1 MTSVFSVSVLES
13 MFATVWQTSIQA
25 SVLIGLV
32 LGLIFIFRKLSPSW
46 RILLAVIIFVR
57 LIVPFAPESRF
68 SIFNLWEEK
77 TNFTKQQGMFDE
89 PTLLV
94 RFKEVAKLQPLTQQA
109 RDGAKQQ
116 GTFDE
121 PTLLVREMPVLEK
134 SLFQISWL
142 SVGAAIWF
150 GGLVLILGVA
160 VIRQVRLNR
169 GLKRSIETW
178 SDEQALCFA
187 QLGMQRRKPLPVFE
201 SSMMSGPAIAGLLR
215 PRLILPANFATVY
228 SESECHAI
236 LLHELV
242 HLKRGDLLWNGLT
255 FFVAALHWMNP
266 LVWIVARGLR
276 RNLEL
281 ACDATVLRKMKSEE
295 RPNYGRA
302 LLRVAEM
309 VTNPAGRMTVLAAPF
324 FNENS
329 NLKDRIQMIVNPK
342 KTSKLGMLAMAG
354 VVATL
359 CLGTFTSATA
369 DDETD
374 KKPERA
380 QVKSERVTVTSGT
393 KRLLETAERLEKL
406 GLTREAAEYRAKAG
420 GKVALKERD
429 GDRPEQRRD
438 VPRDR
443 PEMDRE
449 VDRDRPAE
457 RTAVENRGRRDVA
470 PERGR
475 DGDKEFLERLRRLE
489 AENRELRAL
498 VERLLKG
505 RD

>member
-1 MTSVFSVSVLES
+1 

-46 RILLAVIIFVR
+46 KILLAVIIFVR

-266 LVWIVARGLR
+266 LVWIVARGFR

>member
-1 MTSVFSVSVLES
+1 

-46 RILLAVIIFVR
+46 KILLAVIIFVR

-94 RFKEVAKLQPLTQQA
+94 RFKEVAKPQPLTQQA

-266 LVWIVARGLR
+266 LVWIVARGFR

>member
-46 RILLAVIIFVR
+46 KILLAVIIFVR

-266 LVWIVARGLR
+266 LVWIVARGFR

>member
-1 MTSVFSVSVLES
+1 MSSLFSASVLES
-13 MFATVWQTSIQA
+13 LFATVWQTSLRA

-32 LGLIFIFRKLSPSW
+32 LGLLFVFRKLGPGW
-46 RILLAVIIFVR
+46 KILLTAIVFVR
-57 LIVPFAPESRF
+57 LLVPFAPESRF

-77 TNFTKQQGMFDE
+77 TTFTKQQGMFDE

-94 RFKEVAKLQPLTQQA
+94 RFKEVAKLQPLTRQA
-109 RDGAKQQ
+109 GHGAIEQ
-116 GTFDE
+116 GTLDE
-121 PTLLVREMPVLEK
+121 PTLLVRENPIVEK
-134 SLFQISWL
+134 PRFEISWPVVG
-142 SVGAAIWF
+142 SVVWL
-150 GGLVLILGVA
+150 GGVFLILGVA

-169 GLKRSIETW
+169 GLKISAESW
-178 SDEQALCFA
+178 NEEQVLCFE
-187 QLGMQRRKPLPVFE
+187 QLGMRRRNPLPAYA

-215 PRLILPANFATVY
+215 PRLILPSNFASAY
-228 SESECHAI
+228 SRSERHAI
-236 LLHELV
+236 LLHELA
-242 HLKRGDLLWNGLT
+242 HLKRGDLLWSGLT
-255 FFVAALHWMNP
+255 FFVTALHWMNP
-266 LVWIVARGLR
+266 LVWIVARGFR
-276 RNLEL
+276 QDLEL

-309 VTNPAGRMTVLAAPF
+309 VTNPAGRMTVLVAPF

-438 VPRDR
+438 VPQDR